1 MFEVDDRLFGLKGFG
16 LSACGFVSGYKEWK
30 CLYVERVKNFR
41 LKVSA
46 VSLKVVYLHL

>member
-1 MFEVDDRLFGLKGFG
+1 MFVVDERLFGLQGFG
-16 LSACGFVSGYKEWK
+16 LSACGFVSVYEEWK

-41 LKVSA
+41 QKVSA